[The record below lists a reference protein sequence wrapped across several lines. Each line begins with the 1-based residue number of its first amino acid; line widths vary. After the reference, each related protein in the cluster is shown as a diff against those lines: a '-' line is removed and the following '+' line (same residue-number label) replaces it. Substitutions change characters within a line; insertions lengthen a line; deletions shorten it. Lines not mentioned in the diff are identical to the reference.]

1 MSTKPQTTPTEY
13 AHIVCT
19 PGVVGGEPRIADTR
33 IRVRDVVLARD
44 RQAATPEE
52 IVATIYPQLSLAQ
65 VYAAL
70 AYYEDHR
77 AEIDA
82 LQQSENDY
90 LDAVRKS
97 PPRYAVDTA
106 APSLDDVHASL
117 SKRFA
122 SGEHDV
128 AQRHNEHHP

>member
-1 MSTKPQTTPTEY
+1 MSAEPTTTTTEY

-19 PGVVGGEPRIADTR
+19 PGIVGGEPRIADTR
-33 IRVRDVVLARD
+33 IRVRDIVLARD
-44 RQAATPEE
+44 SQAATPEE

-77 AEIDA
+77 AQVDA

-90 LDAVRKS
+90 LDSVRKS
-97 PPRYAVDTA
+97 PPPYM
-106 APSLDDVHASL
+106 DVCEG
-117 SKRFA
+117 K
-122 SGEHDV
+122 
-128 AQRHNEHHP
+128 

>member
-1 MSTKPQTTPTEY
+1 MSAEPKTTTTEY

-19 PGVVGGEPRIADTR
+19 PGIVAGEPRIADTR

-44 RQAATPEE
+44 NQAVTPEE

-77 AEIDA
+77 SEVDA
-82 LQQSENDY
+82 LQQIENDY
-90 LDAVRKS
+90 LDGLRTS
-97 PPRYAVDTA
+97 PPPYMDISER
-106 APSLDDVHASL
+106 
-117 SKRFA
+117 K
-122 SGEHDV
+122 
-128 AQRHNEHHP
+128 

>member
-1 MSTKPQTTPTEY
+1 MHAEPKTTTTEY
-13 AHIVCT
+13 AHIVFT
-19 PGVVGGEPRIADTR
+19 PGIVGGEPRIAETR

-44 RQAATPEE
+44 SQGATPEE

-77 AEIDA
+77 TSIDA
-82 LQQSENDY
+82 WQQAERDY

-97 PPRYAVDTA
+97 PPPYM
-106 APSLDDVHASL
+106 DVVEG
-117 SKRFA
+117 K
-122 SGEHDV
+122 
-128 AQRHNEHHP
+128 

>member
-1 MSTKPQTTPTEY
+1 MSAEPTTTTTEY

-19 PGVVGGEPRIADTR
+19 PGIVSGEPRIADTR
-33 IRVRDVVLARD
+33 IRVRDIVLARD
-44 RQAATPEE
+44 NQAATPEE

-77 AEIDA
+77 TEVDA

-97 PPRYAVDTA
+97 PPPYM
-106 APSLDDVHASL
+106 DVREG
-117 SKRFA
+117 K
-122 SGEHDV
+122 
-128 AQRHNEHHP
+128 